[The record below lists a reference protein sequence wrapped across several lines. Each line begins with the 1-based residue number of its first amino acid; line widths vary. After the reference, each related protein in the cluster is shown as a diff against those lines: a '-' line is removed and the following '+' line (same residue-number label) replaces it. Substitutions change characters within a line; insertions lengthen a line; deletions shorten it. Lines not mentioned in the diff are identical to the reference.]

1 MDTNAP
7 AAAPE
12 KKSRFGSLILAG
24 MILLGLIAAWSF
36 LPLDQWIEAFRQW
49 AESLGPAGWIVFALI
64 YAVAVF
70 FLIPGSLLTLAAG
83 VAFGLWGFPIVVT
96 GATLGA
102 SMAFLAGRYL
112 FRERVS
118 KLFETRP
125 RLRASDSAIGREGWR
140 IVALLRLSPVVP
152 FSLQNWALGG
162 TPVSFRAYFPATL
175 FGIMPGTLLYV
186 WIGSLGAAAGSGGA
200 AGPAR
205 TALLVLGLIATGATV
220 WLVSR
225 KARRILQSKDE
236 QFEAGA

>member
-1 MDTNAP
+1 METNAQ
-7 AAAPE
+7 AAPPE
-12 KKSRFGSLILAG
+12 KKNRFGPLILAA
-24 MILLGLIAAWSF
+24 LVLVALIAAWSF
-36 LPLDQWIEAFRQW
+36 LPLDEWIAAFREW
-49 AESLGPAGWIVFALI
+49 VESLGPTGWILFTLI
-64 YAVAVF
+64 YAAAVF

-83 VAFGLWGFPIVVT
+83 VAFGLWGFPIVVS

-102 SMAFLAGRYL
+102 CMAFLAGRYL

-118 KLFETRP
+118 RLFETRP
-125 RLRASDSAIGREGWR
+125 RLRAVDGAIGREGWR

-162 TPVSFRAYFPATL
+162 TQVSLPAYFLATL

-186 WIGSLGAAAGSGGA
+186 WIGSLGAAAGAGEA
-200 AGPAR
+200 AGLAR
-205 TALLVLGLIATGATV
+205 TALLILGLIATGVTV

-225 KARRILQSKDE
+225 KARRILQSKDS

>member
-1 MDTNAP
+1 MNKNAS
-7 AAAPE
+7 AAPGR
-12 KKSRFGSLILAG
+12 KSRFATLIIAALVLAA
-24 MILLGLIAAWSF
+24 LIAAWPF
-36 LPLDQWIEAFRQW
+36 LPLDEWIAALRQW
-49 AESLGPAGWIVFALI
+49 VESLGPAGWIVFALI

-70 FLIPGSLLTLAAG
+70 FLIPGSVLTLAAG
-83 VAFGLWGFPIVVT
+83 LAFGLWGFPVVVS

-112 FRERVS
+112 FRERVAT
-118 KLFETRP
+118 LFETRP
-125 RLRASDSAIGREGWR
+125 RLRAVDSAIGREGWR

-162 TPVSFRAYFPATL
+162 TPVSFRAYFLATL

-186 WIGSLGAAAGSGGA
+186 WIGSLGAAAGSDGA

>member
-1 MDTNAP
+1 MNTNAP
-7 AAAPE
+7 AAESDGKP
-12 KKSRFGSLILAG
+12 RFKSLIIVALVL
-24 MILLGLIAAWSF
+24 IGLVAAWSF
-36 LPLDQWIEAFRQW
+36 LPLDEWIAALREW
-49 AESLGPAGWIVFALI
+49 VESLGPLGWIVFALI

-83 VAFGLWGFPIVVT
+83 VAFGLWGFVIVVS

-102 SMAFLAGRYL
+102 SLAFLAGRYL
-112 FRERVS
+112 FRDRIAG
-118 KLFETRP
+118 LFEARP
-125 RLRASDSAIGREGWR
+125 RLRAVDRAIGREGWR

-162 TPVSFRAYFPATL
+162 TPVSFRAYLPATF

-186 WIGSLGAAAGSGGA
+186 WIGSLGAAAGAGEA

-205 TALLVLGLIATGATV
+205 TALLVLGLIATGVTV

-225 KARRILQSKDE
+225 KARQILQSKDE
-236 QFEAGA
+236 HFEADA